1 MMTAENIKL
10 IKDALYIIARE
21 ENETIER
28 AIASSPKPP
37 VSLYRRCDEKAR
49 EIIDEQKKS
58 LPARKILTVLIAA
71 TLIISLLAVVTCA
84 ARDKIG
90 GFFVDFFEKYTKLT
104 SENTGDNNYIP
115 SDVSITY
122 LPEGYNETRKKL
134 GIVNALYEWKNN
146 DNIITLQFRP
156 YSINGSQAVDT
167 ENSENTI
174 VEVGD
179 LTVFRTEKYGQ
190 ISATWTDEKMV
201 YILSATGVEWDE
213 MVKIIEGIKIEE

>member
-1 MMTAENIKL
+1 MTKDELKL
-10 IKDALYIIARE
+10 IKDAFRLVITE
-21 ENETIER
+21 ENKAIDKV
-28 AIASSPKPP
+28 IASSPVP
-37 VSLYRRCDEKAR
+37 SERIYQRCDEKAR

-71 TLIISLLAVVTCA
+71 TLIISLLVVVTYA

-104 SENTGDNNYIP
+104 SENTEDNNYTP
-115 SDVSITY
+115 SDISITY
-122 LPEGYNETRKKL
+122 LPEGYNETRKNT
-134 GIVNALYEWKNN
+134 GIASALYEWKNSEK
-146 DNIITLQFRP
+146 IITLQFRIF
-156 YSINGSQAVDT
+156 SDGSQAVDT
-167 ENSENTI
+167 ENSENTM
-174 VEVGD
+174 VDVGAY
-179 LTVFRTEKYGQ
+179 TVFKTEKHGY